1 MIMCSF
7 GVDLFVHFPRK
18 GDVLYLSGC
27 HIDTVVKYAAEFHA
41 PSISF

>member
-7 GVDLFVHFPRK
+7 GVDLFVQFPLK
-18 GDVLYLSGC
+18 GGVYLSGC